1 MEGCQDLALGD
12 GLAAADHAAV
22 GGLLLDKRCLFLCGK
37 LLEADVAAAVLVV
50 SLFCA
55 QNTALLQ
62 DGNSFLR
69 NRRGSGQAG
78 ALHAGQIDPAGCLR
92 LLANDKIVHVQIGA
106 HACKAADGLAEVD
119 TGHTALGSGLDK
131 FQTAA
136 GAGGVVAL
144 HRLCVGAD
152 DQVAVHGGRHQN
164 ALAQRVGTLED
175 NVTHAGALALVQ
187 QIVLAPG
194 GDDVEVG
201 GLHHGV
207 YFVCPDTGSVDD
219 AAGLHRAAGHGQ
231 AVAALDGFGIGHFAA
246 AAQLHAI
253 AYCHLG
259 HGQCILPRVHDGG
272 AGCPQCTADLL
283 GEVGLHGKG
292 LFPGKNLHVGHAVC
306 GAVLEQMLQMGQFLL
321 VQCQHQRAALLIG
334 DIQLCADLLCQSHA
348 AHVQPCHAGAGGGV
362 VACVENGAVGLGGAV
377 CHIVL
382 GLKNDHLVVVA
393 RQCVGGSGTDDAT
406 ADDCYI
412 IHCSFPPVHS
422 ALARRELGSC

>member
-1 MEGCQDLALGD
+1 M
-12 GLAAADHAAV
+12 
-22 GGLLLDKRCLFLCGK
+22 
-37 LLEADVAAAVLVV
+37 
-50 SLFCA
+50 
-55 QNTALLQ
+55 
-62 DGNSFLR
+62 
-69 NRRGSGQAG
+69 
-78 ALHAGQIDPAGCLR
+78 
-92 LLANDKIVHVQIGA
+92 
-106 HACKAADGLAEVD
+106 
-119 TGHTALGSGLDK
+119 
-131 FQTAA
+131 
-136 GAGGVVAL
+136 
-144 HRLCVGAD
+144 
-152 DQVAVHGGRHQN
+152 HGGCHQN
-164 ALAQRVGTLED
+164 ALAQLVGALED
-175 NVTHAGALALVQ
+175 DVAHTGALALVQ

-194 GDDVEVG
+194 GNDVEVG

-246 AAQLHAI
+246 AAQLHAV
-253 AYCHLG
+253 AHSHFG

-272 AGCPQCTADLL
+272 AGCPQCAADLL
-283 GEVGLHGKG
+283 RKVRLHGKG

-334 DIQLCADLLCQSHA
+334 DIQLCADLLCQRHA

-382 GLKNDHLVVVA
+382 GLKNDHLVIVA

-412 IHCSFPPVHS
+412 IHCFFPPVRS